1 MKKVILSLAVLA
13 TVALVSCDSKKGND
27 SESAAAAPA
36 ATEEVTTVDESANAA
51 EVVVAESGVQAAV
64 EEAAPAEPAK

>member
-27 SESAAAAPA
+27 SESAAAPA